1 MEVNVKNEL
10 EKRAANQ
17 ASPVKLT
24 KSMTIVDMVK
34 ALEPEIRRALPTVL
48 TPERFTRMALSAIN
62 NTPAL
67 AECTPMSFIAA
78 MMNAAQL
85 GLEPNTPLGQA
96 YMIPYKNKGVLEC
109 QFQLGYKGMI
119 DLAYRTGQ
127 VQMIQAQ
134 IVREYDY
141 FEYQYGLEPKLIHQP
156 GESDR
161 GEITFIYGLFRL
173 TNGGYGFEVSN
184 KADMDAFA
192 EKYSKSFGS
201 KYSPWTENYEDMA
214 KKTVIKRALK
224 YAPVSVDFQK
234 ALSMD
239 ETIKTE
245 LSVDMSEIRNECLE
259 TSGNDEAA

>member
-1 MEVNVKNEL
+1 
-10 EKRAANQ
+10 
-17 ASPVKLT
+17 
-24 KSMTIVDMVK
+24 
-34 ALEPEIRRALPTVL
+34 
-48 TPERFTRMALSAIN
+48 
-62 NTPAL
+62 
-67 AECTPMSFIAA
+67 
-78 MMNAAQL
+78 
-85 GLEPNTPLGQA
+85 
-96 YMIPYKNKGVLEC
+96 MIPYKNKGVLEC

-141 FEYQYGLEPKLIHQP
+141 FEYQYGLEPKLIHRP